1 MIRFVEKKAIPFA
14 FSGLLF
20 TASIILLLTVG
31 LKPNIE
37 FTGGSLLEVSFVEE
51 RPEVTEMQEAL
62 KTLNLGEI
70 VVQPVNDDAHIIKTR
85 YINEE
90 EHQSML
96 TVLREDFGSGA
107 DGVTKGI
114 VERRVETIG
123 PAVSSYL
130 KSRAS
135 KAALAVL
142 LVIVA
147 FIAYSFRK
155 VSKPVASWKYGIT
168 AVIAVVH
175 DVVITM
181 GAFVLLGHFFNVEVG
196 ISFVVAML
204 TVLGYSVNDTI
215 VIYDRIREKLVR
227 RGSEH
232 FDETISV
239 AINETMT
246 RSLITSLITLLV
258 LASLFFF
265 GGESIKYFALAL
277 ILGVF
282 FGTYSSIFL
291 AAPLLSVFEKIG
303 SGKKA

>member
-14 FSGLLF
+14 VSSILSI
-20 TASIILLLTVG
+20 ASIILLLTIG
-31 LKPNIE
+31 LKPSIE
-37 FTGGSLLEVSFVEE
+37 FTGGSLLEVAFVEE
-51 RPEVTEMQEAL
+51 RPGVTDMQEAL
-62 KTLNLGEI
+62 KTVNLGEL

-85 YINEE
+85 YISEE

-96 TVLREDFGSGA
+96 TVLRDEFGTGSEEA
-107 DGVTKGI
+107 TKGI
-114 VERRVETIG
+114 IERRVETIG

-135 KAALAVL
+135 KAAIAVL

-181 GAFVLLGHFFNVEVG
+181 GAFVLLGHFFNIEVG

-215 VIYDRIREKLVR
+215 VIYDRIREKLAR
-227 RGSEH
+227 RGSDH
-232 FDETISV
+232 FDDTINV

-246 RSLITSLITLLV
+246 RSLITALTTLLV
-258 LASLFFF
+258 LTALFIF